1 MTAIAGQPHTLTIE
15 AEYITRA
22 QMLSVQYWTLAE
34 CSGPR
39 LRLRHRRGDLARDIS
54 TGLQVLI
61 SLAWVHFGAQRVAG
75 AAATVVVVEYV
86 SAPIVAFVVGAA
98 VPTVAAWAD

>member
-34 CSGPR
+34 WSGPR
-39 LRLRHRRGDLARDIS
+39 LRLRRRRGDSARDIS

-61 SLAWVHFGAQRVAG
+61 SLALVHFGAQLAAG
-75 AAATVVVVEYV
+75 AAATVVAAGYVFGPVVV
-86 SAPIVAFVVGAA
+86 FAVGAA